1 MEYYHLVLSGND
13 KVQFFVYECA
23 KTKLPG
29 DQKIVVLLNMYYTK
43 YKNTCDL
50 SQTFNCAGKQSSL
63 RNFCNNH
70 GRTF

>member
-1 MEYYHLVLSGND
+1 MIKYNFLSTNA
-13 KVQFFVYECA
+13 Q

-29 DQKIVVLLNMYYTK
+29 DQKIVVFLNMYYTK

-63 RNFCNNH
+63 RKVY
-70 GRTF
+70 TFAMIMAVRFKYFQT